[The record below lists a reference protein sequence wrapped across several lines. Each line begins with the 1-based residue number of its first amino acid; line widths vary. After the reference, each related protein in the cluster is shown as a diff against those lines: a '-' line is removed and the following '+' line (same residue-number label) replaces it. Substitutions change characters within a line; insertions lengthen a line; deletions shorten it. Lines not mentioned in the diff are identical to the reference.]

1 MYGQVPRKKNP
12 VRQLDGVALDAIF
25 EDTSGGTSR
34 TRKGLTECLS
44 RLREG
49 DVLHVHSFDRLAGN
63 MKDLH
68 KLVAA
73 MTCRGITVCF
83 HKENIEFTGRNS
95 PTQMHLFH
103 LLEAFAQVERACIKE
118 RQLEGIAQSK
128 RQGKHIGRPSKLSKT
143 DRKAILQRLCQGDAP
158 AHIARDYGVSLA
170 SVYRVRLRAAGGKAG
185 RETTAQRPRPEPGAR
200 KTAFSRETTRRMTG
214 SAKRFQREMLKVRP
228 DGAADAAPQTDR
240 TRDGKKEADGG
251 RWREGRALPDR
262 CGQGDGRKAR
272 RRIPAGCGRRCPAFE
287 VRGQGK
293 QVCV

>member
-1 MYGQVPRKKNP
+1 MAHIGYVRTSAVEKNP

-49 DVLHVHSFDRLAGN
+49 DALHVHSFDRLAGN

-83 HKENIEFTGRNS
+83 HKENIEFTDQDS
-95 PTQMHLFH
+95 PTQTLLFH
-103 LLEAFAQVERACIKE
+103 LLEAFAQFERACIKE

-128 RQGKHIGRPSKLSKT
+128 RQGKHMGRPSKLSKT

-170 SVYRVRLRAAGGKAG
+170 SVYRVRLRAAGQDDSQA
-185 RETTAQRPRPEPGAR
+185 ETP
-200 KTAFSRETTRRMTG
+200 TTR
-214 SAKRFQREMLKVRP
+214 
-228 DGAADAAPQTDR
+228 GATP
-240 TRDGKKEADGG
+240 K
-251 RWREGRALPDR
+251 PS
-262 CGQGDGRKAR
+262 
-272 RRIPAGCGRRCPAFE
+272 F
-287 VRGQGK
+287 
-293 QVCV
+293 